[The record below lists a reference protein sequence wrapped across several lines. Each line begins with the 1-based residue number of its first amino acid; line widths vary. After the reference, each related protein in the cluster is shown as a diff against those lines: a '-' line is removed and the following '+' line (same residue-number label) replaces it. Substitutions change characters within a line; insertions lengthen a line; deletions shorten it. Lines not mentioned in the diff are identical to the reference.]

1 MRRIGQILIGLSV
14 AGAVIGGLSLSTGV
28 AQSGGD
34 LGNIAPTAALWLF
47 GVTGL
52 AAAGIFFYQREPHEN
67 RAARS
72 ETELQRRI
80 SDALGVSDQL
90 SFSRLADALD
100 TDAQAVARL
109 VSELTRLEV
118 LPAAVAWDSA
128 IIYPKNRGY
137 LAHQTVCLHC
147 GEPISPHPK
156 STTCLVCRTV
166 HYDV

>member
-1 MRRIGQILIGLSV
+1 MRKIGQILIGLSV
-14 AGAVIGGLSLSTGV
+14 AGAVLGGLSLSSAV

-34 LGNIAPTAALWLF
+34 LGTVAPTAVLWFF
-47 GVTGL
+47 GITGL
-52 AAAGIFFYQREPHEN
+52 AAAGILAYQRDPQEN
-67 RAARS
+67 RGARS

-80 SDALGVSDQL
+80 SDALGGSDRITFL
-90 SFSRLADALD
+90 KLADALD
-100 TDAQAVARL
+100 TDSQAVARL

-137 LAHQTVCLHC
+137 LAHQTVCMHC
-147 GEPISPHPK
+147 GEPITPHPK
-156 STTCLVCRTV
+156 STTCPLCRTV